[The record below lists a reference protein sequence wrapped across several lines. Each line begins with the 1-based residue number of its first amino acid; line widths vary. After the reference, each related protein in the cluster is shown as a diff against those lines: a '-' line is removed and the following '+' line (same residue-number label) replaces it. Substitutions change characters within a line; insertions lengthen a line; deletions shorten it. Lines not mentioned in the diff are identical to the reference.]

1 MRRKKR
7 GSHFDL
13 PEDEADIQVNPDQAG
28 EAAGVSPPGNSRRKK
43 KKRIP
48 GWVYRV
54 IVILAVA
61 ALGVVVWF
69 NRDNLTLEKISLWI
83 QEKVVGSGIG
93 DGYP

>member
-43 KKRIP
+43 KKRIAYLK
-48 GWVYRV
+48 VS
-54 IVILAVA
+54 
-61 ALGVVVWF
+61 
-69 NRDNLTLEKISLWI
+69 EKN
-83 QEKVVGSGIG
+83 
-93 DGYP
+93 

>member
-54 IVILAVA
+54 IVIGGCSAGRGGLV
-61 ALGVVVWF
+61 
-69 NRDNLTLEKISLWI
+69 
-83 QEKVVGSGIG
+83 
-93 DGYP
+93 

>member
-1 MRRKKR
+1 M
-7 GSHFDL
+7 SL
-13 PEDEADIQVNPDQAG
+13 PDSG
-28 EAAGVSPPGNSRRKK
+28 RRRKK

-69 NRDNLTLEKISLWI
+69 NRDNLTPEKISLWI

-93 DGYP
+93 DGYPYAIDNGEIAVKNFPALGGRTQFLSATRT